1 MTKDTATAAIREM
14 PQEFDVDELIER
26 LLFIEKVKEGLK
38 QIDNSQKIPLVEVKK
53 IFSPRFS
60 TGDSTISGY

>member
-26 LLFIEKVKEGLK
+26 LLFIEKVEEGLK
-38 QIDNSQKIPLVEVKK
+38 QIDNGQKIPLDDVKK
-53 IFSPRFS
+53 
-60 TGDSTISGY
+60 